1 MKDFLARFTVAAFME
16 FWERFI
22 ESLASAGGSVFLLV
36 LLVIL
41 FARAEI
47 HLAYHPDGISQNLT
61 VTLSNILM
69 AFVGALVQAL
79 QSRAK
84 PPNGNGSGDAK
95 PPEIPVAPDAPKV

>member
-84 PPNGNGSGDAK
+84 PPNGADAK
-95 PPEIPVAPDAPKV
+95 PTEIPVESDAPKV